1 MACPGA
7 GLHHIDLTN
16 DGAVCLQAE
25 ETKVSGVLLG
35 TRRMAEGEEWCV
47 PTQRLIIE
55 GVPWKTGG
63 EHRLL
68 PDSFRTVIGGARDQE
83 IPHLEEDKVAFI
95 SSDFLTL
102 HLSLPFTL
110 FLLSAPLAFSACLS
124 IFYSSVSF
132 FYLSIC
138 LSACLSVCVSL
149 SVCLSAAGYHSL
161 CLSVLQLV
169 YHSCSF
175 FRYVLQSHIVVVVVA
190 IVRSGLI
197 FFLFFLFF
205 FFSLL
210 RNPGVFRQTSASRRQ
225 VSRTA
230 S

>member
-68 PDSFRTVIGGARDQE
+68 PDSFRTVIGEARDQE

-95 SSDFLTL
+95 SSDFLAL

-149 SVCLSAAGYHSL
+149 SVCLQLATIRSVCL
-161 CLSVLQLV
+161 CYSWSTIHVP
-169 YHSCSF
+169 SFAMFCSH
-175 FRYVLQSHIVVVVVA
+175 L
-190 IVRSGLI
+190 LLLLLLL
-197 FFLFFLFF
+197 LFA
-205 FFSLL
+205 
-210 RNPGVFRQTSASRRQ
+210 RD
-225 VSRTA
+225 
-230 S
+230 